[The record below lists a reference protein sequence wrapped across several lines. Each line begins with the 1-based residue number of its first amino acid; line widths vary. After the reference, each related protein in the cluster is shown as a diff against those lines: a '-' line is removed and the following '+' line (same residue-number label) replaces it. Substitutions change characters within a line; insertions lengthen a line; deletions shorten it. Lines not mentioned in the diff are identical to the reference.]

1 MIDGQIGTLSFK
13 NDTVVIGSS
22 QGIIAHY
29 PITNTSVQ
37 PEDPSLVE
45 YQNVE
50 SAIVA
55 VSMDEL
61 NNEGLIGTES
71 GCIHY
76 VNFAEKIVIKLVSGN
91 NNNQDTINFCKFD
104 PVNSNIVVSS
114 CGQKSDEFKINTVQN
129 CDQVMNF

>member
-1 MIDGQIGTLSFK
+1 
-13 NDTVVIGSS
+13 
-22 QGIIAHY
+22 
-29 PITNTSVQ
+29 VQ